1 LEEERIKS
9 ALEIAMEKI
18 SGLPELTPEE
28 IAEQKEKEYGPVG
41 ESVAQRYLDGRLTD
55 NELPAELAKHSGEE
69 RLIVR
74 KALIASLCSELR
86 LDNDEETIRKVL
98 HAMDLLASNKES
110 FGHAVKDFQR
120 IISEFDEE
128 IEKRFLAFAALA
140 EDALK
145 RIGISG
151 SAVRL
156 NVDENESWIE
166 ESGKIRILYEP
177 RLKEVRNRLMH
188 SLLST

>member
-41 ESVAQRYLDGRLTD
+41 ESVAQKYLDGRLTD

-98 HAMDLLASNKES
+98 QAMDHLASNKES